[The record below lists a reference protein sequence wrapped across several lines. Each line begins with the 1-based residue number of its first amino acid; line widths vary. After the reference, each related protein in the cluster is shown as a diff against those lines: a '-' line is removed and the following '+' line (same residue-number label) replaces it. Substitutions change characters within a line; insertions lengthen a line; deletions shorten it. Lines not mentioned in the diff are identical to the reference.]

1 MDQEPTEDVLTWA
14 CYWESCGCCGFFA
27 CLFLP
32 AAVSYFSR
40 FLILHTWTVFQI
52 VLDGIIGQTIHF
64 ACVPKFLHI
73 LKVKLIWRQFEYNGG
88 CTDLFLWEMIP
99 FEGQGVAGP
108 ALIKEGNTLP
118 IQVSYHTRNLSSS
131 SVLLENSIHKHRYQ
145 RTDSNTS
152 CLLQVDSLM
161 GYFLWVLG
169 QADIPVAQSRTRLS
183 FHRFSAQ

>member
-1 MDQEPTEDVLTWA
+1 
-14 CYWESCGCCGFFA
+14 
-27 CLFLP
+27 
-32 AAVSYFSR
+32 
-40 FLILHTWTVFQI
+40 
-52 VLDGIIGQTIHF
+52 
-64 ACVPKFLHI
+64 
-73 LKVKLIWRQFEYNGG
+73 
-88 CTDLFLWEMIP
+88 MIP

-108 ALIKEGNTLP
+108 ALIKEGNRLP
-118 IQVSYHTRNLSSS
+118 TQVSYHTRNLSSS